1 MRTLLG
7 ASVKMVVRDHQA
19 IFWALMF
26 PMILLGVFRLFS
38 PGAGETSDVLL
49 VADTQT
55 RAGAAVAQALQQA
68 MMAHIME
75 HVGFQYRR
83 GIEQQLGVA
92 LERACALF
100 ADTLAWQRVQ
110 KRAMTR
116 EVGWAVAAAAYLDQY
131 QRLLAAR

>member
-55 RAGAAVAQALQQA
+55 RAGAAVAQALQHGQELLDVRPQA
-68 MMAHIME
+68 VVAQHASHEHAGEPSDGISLHEGWIM
-75 HVGFQYRR
+75 HRW
-83 GIEQQLGVA
+83 L
-92 LERACALF
+92 
-100 ADTLAWQRVQ
+100 W
-110 KRAMTR
+110 KRLVLR
-116 EVGWAVAAAAYLDQY
+116 PAVLTSP
-131 QRLLAAR
+131 RCN

>member
-55 RAGAAVAQALQQA
+55 RAGAAVAQALQQVSFLHVSVQPGLSEIGR
-68 MMAHIME
+68 AH
-75 HVGFQYRR
+75 V
-83 GIEQQLGVA
+83 
-92 LERACALF
+92 
-100 ADTLAWQRVQ
+100 
-110 KRAMTR
+110 
-116 EVGWAVAAAAYLDQY
+116 
-131 QRLLAAR
+131 